1 MRETHARRRH
11 YKLCSVLGKGSAGT
25 IYLAYDVAGSRIV
38 ALKHLSADAMKKFP
52 NAVARFGRE
61 ARILSRCRHPNL
73 VRFLDCGRAQGR
85 PYFVMEL
92 VHGRSLSD
100 HLAQK
105 PLSLRQSLKIC
116 HGVARGLDYI
126 HRLGIVHRDVKPAN
140 VLLERDL
147 TPRLADFGLARDESE
162 ADLALTGSGI
172 AVGTP
177 RYSSPEQSSGASR
190 SVDGRADIYA
200 LGLMLAAILTRR
212 PPEAPR
218 SLSEMRNRF
227 EREFEPR
234 LIEIG
239 TPREVIEICRHATE
253 FDPKKRFATSREM
266 ARELRDVLRALDNGE
281 EQLAAE
287 LGASGSSPSQL
298 ARVSA

>member
-1 MRETHARRRH
+1 MGMRETKLPRRH
-11 YKLCSVLGKGSAGT
+11 YKLCSVLGRGSAGT
-25 IYLAYDVAGSRIV
+25 IYLAYDVRGERIV
-38 ALKHLSADAMKKFP
+38 ALKHLSQDAMRKFP

-61 ARILSRCRHPNL
+61 ARILARCRHPNL
-73 VRFLDCGRAQGR
+73 VRFLDCGRAEGR
-85 PYFVMEL
+85 PYFAMEL

-105 PLSLRQSLKIC
+105 PLTTRQALRVC

-126 HRLGIVHRDVKPAN
+126 HRHGIIHRDVKPAN

-177 RYSSPEQSSGASR
+177 RYSSPEQSAGASR

-200 LGLMLAAILTRR
+200 LGLMLGAILVRK

-218 SLSEMRNRF
+218 SLSEMRSRF
-227 EREFEPR
+227 EREFEPELR
-234 LIEIG
+234 QLGITED
-239 TPREVIEICRHATE
+239 VIEICRKATH
-253 FDPKKRFATSREM
+253 FDPKKRYAT
-266 ARELRDVLRALDNGE
+266 ARELARDLREAINQLEGTGT
-281 EQLAAE
+281 QLATTAE
-287 LGASGSSPSQL
+287 RTGLEAQRAS
-298 ARVSA
+298 A

>member
-1 MRETHARRRH
+1 
-11 YKLCSVLGKGSAGT
+11 VLGKGSAGT
-25 IYLAYDVAGSRIV
+25 IYLAYDVANDRIV
-38 ALKHLSADAMKKFP
+38 ALKHLSSEAMKKFP

-61 ARILSRCRHPNL
+61 ARILARCRHPNL

-100 HLAQK
+100 YLAQK
-105 PLSLRQSLKIC
+105 PLTLRQALRIC

-126 HRLGIVHRDVKPAN
+126 HRMGIVHRDVKPAN

-177 RYSSPEQSSGASR
+177 RYSSPEQSAGASR
-190 SVDGRADIYA
+190 SVDGRADLYA
-200 LGLMLAAILTRR
+200 LGLMLAAIIVRR

-218 SLSEMRNRF
+218 SLSEMRSRF

-234 LIEIG
+234 LMEVG
-239 TPREVIEICRHATE
+239 TPREVIEICRKATE
-253 FDPKKRFATSREM
+253 FDPKRRYANAREM
-266 ARELRDVLRALDNGE
+266 ARDLREILRGMEDTGSK
-281 EQLAAE
+281 LAN
-287 LGASGSSPSQL
+287 LRSGSSQEQI
-298 ARVSA
+298 ARASA

>member
-25 IYLAYDVAGSRIV
+25 IYLAYDVASDRIV
-38 ALKHLSADAMKKFP
+38 ALKHLSQDAMKKFP

-61 ARILSRCRHPNL
+61 ARILARCRHPNL

-105 PLSLRQSLKIC
+105 PLTLRQALKIC

-126 HRLGIVHRDVKPAN
+126 HRMGIIHRDVKPAN
-140 VLLERDL
+140 ILLERDL

-190 SVDGRADIYA
+190 SVDGRADIYG

-234 LIEIG
+234 LIEVS
-239 TPREVIEICRHATE
+239 TPRDVIEVCRRATE
-253 FDPKKRFATSREM
+253 FDPKKRYNTAREM
-266 ARELRDVLRALDNGE
+266 ARDLRDVLRALDTE
-281 EQLAAE
+281 TQLAAD
-287 LGASGSSPSQL
+287 LSASGSSPSQL

>member
-1 MRETHARRRH
+1 MPETNTRRRH

-25 IYLAYDVAGSRIV
+25 IYLAYDVSNDRIV
-38 ALKHLSADAMKKFP
+38 ALKHLSSEAMKKFP

-61 ARILSRCRHPNL
+61 ARILARCRHPNL

-100 HLAQK
+100 YLAQK
-105 PLSLRQSLKIC
+105 PLTLRQAVRIC

-126 HRLGIVHRDVKPAN
+126 HRMGIVHRDVKPAN

-177 RYSSPEQSSGASR
+177 RYSSPEQSAGASR
-190 SVDGRADIYA
+190 SVDGRADLYA
-200 LGLMLAAILTRR
+200 LGLMLAAIIVRR

-218 SLSEMRNRF
+218 SLSEMRSRF

-234 LIEIG
+234 LMEVG
-239 TPREVIEICRHATE
+239 TPREVIEICRKATE
-253 FDPKKRFATSREM
+253 FDPKRRYANAREM
-266 ARELRDVLRALDNGE
+266 ARDLREILRGMEDNGSK
-281 EQLAAE
+281 LAN
-287 LGASGSSPSQL
+287 LRSGSSQEQV